1 MDSIGEEC
9 KELKK
14 KYDEC
19 FNEWFGEYL
28 KGKTTDTCHVL
39 FKEYRNCVHKVLETK
54 GIDVN
59 EAYAKV
65 LGTSAEKTVPEKESA
80 AMKKSDSKSKWDLDS
95 IVHTLSDRLKESV
108 PIMTLAGAVW
118 SYKKG

>member
-28 KGKTTDTCHVL
+28 KGRKSDPCKTLLKDYQC
-39 FKEYRNCVHKVLETK
+39 CVNKVLKEK
-54 GIDVN
+54 GIDVD
-59 EAYAKV
+59 EAYRKV
-65 LGTSAEKTVPEKESA
+65 VGTKGEMTSPDS
-80 AMKKSDSKSKWDLDS
+80 KKSSK
-95 IVHTLSDRLKESV
+95 T
-108 PIMTLAGAVW
+108 
-118 SYKKG
+118 

>member
-1 MDSIGEEC
+1 MAICMYHFPLSIIFFQIIPTVHRIDTIISMDSIGEEC

-80 AMKKSDSKSKWDLDS
+80 AMKKSDSKSK
-95 IVHTLSDRLKESV
+95 
-108 PIMTLAGAVW
+108 
-118 SYKKG
+118 